1 MPSWR
6 DLSALASELAN
17 DARRAVDRALGKTGA
32 YRVIGYR
39 GYGTRERAL
48 VLGRVLEHTRIAA
61 ADASQARWR
70 NLLAMVQR
78 IDADPLPFA
87 NVRARL
93 GAQETK
99 VVADDEGFINE
110 WIEPGGVLRAGA
122 WHDVHLTLA
131 TTPETPVAAT
141 ANL

>member
-6 DLSALASELAN
+6 DLGAIAAELAG

-39 GYGTRERAL
+39 GYGTTERAL
-48 VLGRVLEHTRIAA
+48 LLGRVLENTRIASA
-61 ADASQARWR
+61 VASQARWR

-87 NVRARL
+87 SVRARI
-93 GAQETK
+93 GHQETR
-99 VVADDEGFINE
+99 VVADDEGF
-110 WIEPGGVLRAGA
+110 
-122 WHDVHLTLA
+122 
-131 TTPETPVAAT
+131 
-141 ANL
+141 